1 MGSPDNYSTDISE
14 LLHVETV
21 KEAYRASNRVEYME
35 QILLFNDRR
44 TSLAYMVQTLEYLA
58 LKGYYRAGSAKILR
72 LQNPQ
77 DRRATTRRARRKKST
92 NAHEAG
98 IKIEAPTARLR
109 RWEEQLPVPHLA
121 GKAKRLMAIGE
132 AGAQYA
138 IPDLTSCFYDWLLAN
153 WGRKIADMTCQDGT
167 PIRVYNA
174 VSHWYRPFQNPE
186 EIERVLLKCA
196 KKGKK
201 WQSRKSKDHSIWV
214 RQFVDTGIDSFQGR
228 KACFPLL
235 YFGYTPPA
243 AHLKYFTSPDVV
255 QEQRVSTKE
264 PSELGFA
271 MIQGTKFVN
280 PSSKPDPAHG
290 FVEVEIDQGD
300 QYIAPIGS
308 IEGPVQLVEVD
319 ENSARSWLV
328 NSHID
333 LETYYYVY

>member
-1 MGSPDNYSTDISE
+1 M
-14 LLHVETV
+14 
-21 KEAYRASNRVEYME
+21 
-35 QILLFNDRR
+35 
-44 TSLAYMVQTLEYLA
+44 
-58 LKGYYRAGSAKILR
+58 
-72 LQNPQ
+72 
-77 DRRATTRRARRKKST
+77 
-92 NAHEAG
+92 
-98 IKIEAPTARLR
+98 
-109 RWEEQLPVPHLA
+109 
-121 GKAKRLMAIGE
+121 
-132 AGAQYA
+132 
-138 IPDLTSCFYDWLLAN
+138 
-153 WGRKIADMTCQDGT
+153 
-167 PIRVYNA
+167 
-174 VSHWYRPFQNPE
+174 
-186 EIERVLLKCA
+186 
-196 KKGKK
+196 
-201 WQSRKSKDHSIWV
+201 
-214 RQFVDTGIDSFQGR
+214 RQFADTGIDSFQGR

-255 QEQRVSTKE
+255 QEQRVGTKE

-300 QYIAPIGS
+300 RYIAPIGS